1 MPILLRS
8 SHNLGGTSSPTRRQG
23 AEHLRPSTHTGAA
36 SALQSRRQ
44 SQLTLPSRGSQDDA
58 LSPEDIGNGNGVVQP
73 LQQTELT
80 WSEKIGS
87 YYKRLQVNHLIPLLV
102 ILIYMFVGA
111 VLFLWLEGGD
121 DPDVIGGH
129 HPHADERK
137 ILLKRLEEIVEDRSA
152 RRRSARRKYLSDAL
166 DHYEKE
172 TGLLPLNSD
181 QKWTLPSSMYFA
193 GTLFT
198 TIGYG
203 DMACETTAGRIFTVI
218 YSCIG
223 IPIMLITLND
233 LGKFLY
239 AHINSIVKG
248 LTNLLGSIALL
259 KRFFRCLNKEVKED
273 EMAMQDVEAPMD
285 VDSAKSELG
294 SLPSVEELEE
304 GKAPRMGVITALSIT
319 IGWIFLCA
327 ALFGIWE
334 DWSYGESC
342 YFMFISL
349 STIGLGDVSVARK
362 DLMVLCFIFVIIG
375 LSLVSMSISVV
386 QQAIEDLY
394 VNLIMKLLREYQ
406 ENLAQGGDATGAS
419 VGMMRMWGSNRAA
432 KFLMPLLSKE
442 KKRYAMEKVEHEA
455 KQAGLDIPPILTDL
469 DEKTGLPKIL
479 NIKEEKFTE
488 DGPPIIPIELE
499 RMLMKQQLKE
509 EEAALAISLP
519 QIITHNSATQTETT
533 LTMEQSEQTLEK
545 EIEESAVQ
553 TEERLA
559 EHEERDTQTEFII
572 HEDNGFQTERIT
584 TIDAAM
590 GTISVTS
597 SVCVDHEHQQ
607 QTDEVQTADEE
618 VQSYLVEQLDAE
630 TEMEPI
636 ETKNIRLQTMNT
648 VVIEMSVQSEDLG
661 FDEERKSPSKM
672 ASAKRRLKK
681 AFARRQDMKRRNSA
695 GDLLNKDE
703 YEEGEEGEEG
713 DCEEGI
719 GEEREI
725 RSGKKNGSDDG
736 IIDEMNEEMKE
747 EDNVLIPTAS
757 FTFVTLHLNN
767 NKNSDDEEE
776 EDGSVESLHWDP
788 VDGMHAEKQLPVKK
802 LTAMF
807 ESPKMI
813 ERKNTEPQKRR
824 KSRQE
829 EERKHREDKKTSY

>member
-8 SHNLGGTSSPTRRQG
+8 SHNLGGNSSPTRRQPPD
-23 AEHLRPSTHTGAA
+23 HLRPHGAA
-36 SALQSRRQ
+36 STIQSRRQ

-58 LSPEDIGNGNGVVQP
+58 LDGVDLGSANGVIQPVQSP
-73 LQQTELT
+73 PLT

-87 YYKRLQVNHLIPLLV
+87 YYKRLQLNHLIPLLL
-102 ILIYMFVGA
+102 ILVYMLIGA
-111 VLFLWLEGGD
+111 VIFLWLEGGD
-121 DPDVIGGH
+121 SDASGSH
-129 HPHADERK
+129 HPHAEVRK
-137 ILLKRLEEIVEDRSA
+137 MLIKRLEEIVEDRSA
-152 RRRSARRKYLSDAL
+152 RRRAARRKYLSDAI

-203 DMACETTAGRIFTVI
+203 DMACDTTAGRIFTVI

-248 LTNLLGSIALL
+248 LTNLLSSIALL
-259 KRFFRCLNKEVKED
+259 KRFARCLNKDVKED

-304 GKAPRMGVITALSIT
+304 GKTPRMGVITALSIT
-319 IGWIFLCA
+319 VGWIFLCA

-406 ENLAQGGDATGAS
+406 ENMAQGGDAMGAS

-488 DGPPIIPIELE
+488 EGLLPIPIELE

-519 QIITHNSATQTETT
+519 QIITHTSATQTETT
-533 LTMEQSEQTLEK
+533 LTMDESEQTLEK
-545 EIEESAVQ
+545 EMEESGVQ

-559 EHEERDTQTEFII
+559 EHEERDTQTEFVT
-572 HEDNGFQTERIT
+572 HEENGFQTERIT
-584 TIDAAM
+584 TTDAAM
-590 GTISVTS
+590 GTVQVTS
-597 SVCVDHEHQQ
+597 SEHQQ

-630 TEMEPI
+630 TEMEVM
-636 ETKNIRLQTMNT
+636 ETKNMRVQTMNT
-648 VVIEMSVQSEDLG
+648 VVIEMSIQSEDLG
-661 FDEERKSPSKM
+661 WDEERKSPSKM

-681 AFARRQDMKRRNSA
+681 AFAKKQDMKRRNSA
-695 GDLLNKDE
+695 GDLIGKDE
-703 YEEGEEGEEG
+703 
-713 DCEEGI
+713 
-719 GEEREI
+719 
-725 RSGKKNGSDDG
+725 
-736 IIDEMNEEMKE
+736 DED
-747 EDNVLIPTAS
+747 ED
-757 FTFVTLHLNN
+757 
-767 NKNSDDEEE
+767 

-813 ERKNTEPQKRR
+813 ERKNTEPPKKRR
-824 KSRQE
+824 GSRLE
-829 EERKHREDKKTSY
+829 EDKKNNHEDKKKNSY